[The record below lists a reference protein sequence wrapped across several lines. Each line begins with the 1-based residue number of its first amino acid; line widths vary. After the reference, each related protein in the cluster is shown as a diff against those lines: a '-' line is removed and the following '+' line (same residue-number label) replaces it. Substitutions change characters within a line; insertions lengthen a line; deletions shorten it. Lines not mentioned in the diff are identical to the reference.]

1 MADLQSIEAKVDALI
16 QGRYQDKEQILKAL
30 HEIKEEVIQ
39 VRSDMRG
46 VVEEVFAK
54 VEQTYVRKDVNAE
67 KDKGHDQRL
76 ENLEKA
82 QGEAKTESTA
92 LKVRIDRF
100 AIVGGTLATALAV
113 FKQDIANL
121 LKIMFP

>member
-16 QGRYQDKEQILKAL
+16 QGRYQDKEQTLKAL

-46 VVEEVFAK
+46 VVEEIFSK

-67 KDKGHDQRL
+67 KDKSHEQRL
-76 ENLEKA
+76 EGLEKA
-82 QGEAKTESTA
+82 QSDSKAESTA

-100 AIVGGTLATALAV
+100 AIAGGTLATTLAI
-113 FKQDIANL
+113 FKQDIANFL
-121 LKIMFP
+121 RVIFP